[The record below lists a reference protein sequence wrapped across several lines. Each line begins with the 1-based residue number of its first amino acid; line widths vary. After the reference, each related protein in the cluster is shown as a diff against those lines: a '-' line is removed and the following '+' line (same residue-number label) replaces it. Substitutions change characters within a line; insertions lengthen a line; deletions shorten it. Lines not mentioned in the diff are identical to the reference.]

1 MVTVNIRLKPMPYP
15 LSISIWCIVA
25 MGFLSVAHEA
35 MGFPVSEAAWSNEE
49 WEAHCAAARTSYNP
63 ETPLT
68 NEALTLTT
76 GDQRF
81 LDYLYWVWANKIT
94 EHQVEQVGGTGWPGP
109 TDGVIF
115 HWAPGS
121 RWETHTTL
129 QFEHAIHH
137 VADEH
142 HWMDNMFRDFF
153 GKFGPVQGVNIA
165 ERLSLITPPTWEQ
178 FLQHVGGSESPYY
191 RYVFHQESV
200 IDPER
205 RTVTMVGGQGVLFEY
220 SFERYLNEV
229 KEVLTDCKSY
239 QFFELYDLY
248 GPGFASRTGW
258 AGQPLTTKS
267 TLNQLPHDRHGGADH

>member
-1 MVTVNIRLKPMPYP
+1 MATVTTTSTRMASLQTVLCLFVTSCLWLPQGAP
-15 LSISIWCIVA
+15 A
-25 MGFLSVAHEA
+25 
-35 MGFPVSEAAWSNEE
+35 FPVSDAAWSNTE
-49 WEAHCAAARTSYNP
+49 WEAHCESARTSYNP
-63 ETPLT
+63 KAALT
-68 NEALTLTT
+68 NETLTLRV
-76 GDQRF
+76 DDRRF
-81 LDYLYWVWANKIT
+81 LDFLYWVWANKIT

-121 RWETHTTL
+121 RWETHTIL
-129 QFEHAIHH
+129 SFEHAIHH
-137 VADEH
+137 VAEEH
-142 HWMDNMFRDFF
+142 RWMDNMFQDFF
-153 GKFGPVQGVNIA
+153 GRFGPVQSVNIA
-165 ERLSLITPPTWEQ
+165 ERLSLTSPPTWEQ
-178 FLQHVGGSESPYY
+178 FLRHVGGPESPYY

-248 GPGFASRTGW
+248 GPGFASKTGW
-258 AGQPLTTKS
+258 AGQPLSVKS
-267 TLNQLPHDRHGGADH
+267 AMISPPHADKTDGGD